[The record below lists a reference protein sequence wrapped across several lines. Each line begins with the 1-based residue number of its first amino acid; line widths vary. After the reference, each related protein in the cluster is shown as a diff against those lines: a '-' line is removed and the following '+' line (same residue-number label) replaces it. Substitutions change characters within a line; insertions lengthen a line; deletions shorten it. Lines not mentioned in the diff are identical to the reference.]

1 LKILLEVAYITL
13 KFPFL
18 LLPLTLVVKSY
29 WMILRITNINVTQE
43 TEDLDDSSFLDIPTY
58 IEQV

>member
-1 LKILLEVAYITL
+1 
-13 KFPFL
+13 
-18 LLPLTLVVKSY
+18 LTLVVKSY